1 MLFPRVPGAWQVFVS
16 RITRGMAKQEASLRA
31 PWSSALS
38 PLCLPI
44 HGAMQPIRAQKHQQ
58 WLSYPL
64 EMLSWMLV
72 LQFRVCS
79 SLGRDLS
86 MDEESD
92 PLGSA
97 AFLVQHFGHR
107 VSLSFQAR
115 LQVGSGEA
123 PRGESRLPHADGRC
137 FPSCLQ
143 PGVVQGSL
151 RLRLE
156 SSWNYR
162 GHSAGWAVFPQRWDP
177 AAAPVLG
184 CFERCREHSRAPGHG
199 SFLLLQPPRQNVST

>member
-1 MLFPRVPGAWQVFVS
+1 
-16 RITRGMAKQEASLRA
+16 
-31 PWSSALS
+31 
-38 PLCLPI
+38 
-44 HGAMQPIRAQKHQQ
+44 MQPIRAQKHQQ

-72 LQFRVCS
+72 LQFSVCS

-115 LQVGSGEA
+115 LRVGSGEA
-123 PRGESRLPHADGRC
+123 PRGESRLPHADGPC

-162 GHSAGWAVFPQRWDP
+162 GHSAGWAVFPPRWDP
-177 AAAPVLG
+177 AAAPVL
-184 CFERCREHSRAPGHG
+184 CFEVQGAQQSPRSWEFPSVAASKTECLNLTVTEVVK
-199 SFLLLQPPRQNVST
+199 RQNSKSKKSFNQVTPVLELSHLGR